1 MVTHES
7 LRVNLMFINK
17 YYFVISL
24 VVSYRS
30 RVFEKAS
37 VN

>member
-7 LRVNLMFINK
+7 LRVNLMFK